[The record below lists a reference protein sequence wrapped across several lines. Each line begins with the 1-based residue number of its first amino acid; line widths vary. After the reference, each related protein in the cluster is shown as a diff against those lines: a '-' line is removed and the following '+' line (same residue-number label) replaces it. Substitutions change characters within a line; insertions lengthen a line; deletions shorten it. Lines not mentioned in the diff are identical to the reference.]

1 MPIAN
6 VVDGK
11 LQISESSQNNE
22 RKTNSTLGKEDF
34 LQLLIT
40 QMKYQDPLDPAD
52 NTEYVAQLAQ
62 FSELEAMQNMSD
74 TLTNTAAFSLV
85 GKHVYIEDQSEGGF
99 VNKAEGTVQYVTM
112 QNGKAYVSVDG
123 ELYPYDSIVEVKDEM
138 YVISQHLPQVKKQE
152 VVYRHHDPQDV
163 VIKDVSLGDEGYE
176 ASSFA
181 IAIIDGAGQSVTIP
195 VSMLD
200 YSKGTVTI
208 NKKVFETLEA
218 GTYKLA
224 IVFDDPNKTV
234 EYDKVSLVVKGI
246 RPIVEPPKDTEGSE
260 NSNGD
265 TEGSTEG
272 NSNAGA
278 AE

>member
-11 LQISESSQNNE
+11 LEIAESSQQTE

-62 FSELEAMQNMSD
+62 FSELEAMQNMNE
-74 TLTNTAAFSLV
+74 TLTNTTAFSLI
-85 GKHVYIEDQSEGGF
+85 GKHVYIEDQTDGGT
-99 VNKAEGTVQYVTM
+99 VNKAEGTVDYVTM

-123 ELYPYDSIVEVKDEM
+123 ELYPYDSVVEVQDEM
-138 YVISQHLPQVKKQE
+138 YVISQHLPQIKKQE
-152 VVYRHHDPQDV
+152 VVYRHHDPQDI
-163 VIKDVSLGDEGYE
+163 VIKDINMGDEGYE

-181 IAIIDGAGQSVTIP
+181 VAIIDGAGESVAIP
-195 VSMLD
+195 ASKLS
-200 YSKGTVTI
+200 YSKGTVVI
-208 NKKVFETLEA
+208 DKSVFAGLEA

-224 IVFDDPNKTV
+224 FVFDDPNKTV
-234 EYDKVSLVVKGI
+234 EYDKITLTVKGI
-246 RPIVEPPKDTEGSE
+246 RPVVEPPKDTENPEGPEDSE
-260 NSNGD
+260 GG
-265 TEGSTEG
+265 TE
-272 NSNAGA
+272 
-278 AE
+278 